1 MGRSATLCIGE
12 VAVQIEELSEASGE
26 SLRLC
31 RLSLRMIRLGS
42 FSIEFVEDEVMF
54 AMSWAAE
61 RAAER
66 VKRNHDRQRDGK

>member
-1 MGRSATLCIGE
+1 
-12 VAVQIEELSEASGE
+12 
-26 SLRLC
+26 
-31 RLSLRMIRLGS
+31 MIRLGS